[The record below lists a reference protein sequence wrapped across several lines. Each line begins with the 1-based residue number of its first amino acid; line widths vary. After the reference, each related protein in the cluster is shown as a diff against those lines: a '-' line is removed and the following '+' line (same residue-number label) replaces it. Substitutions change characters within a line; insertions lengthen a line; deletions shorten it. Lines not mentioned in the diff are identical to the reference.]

1 MYNQYDLSQI
11 YGVPITNPQPIL
23 PDGTLQNTLTDSIPD
38 LQEIA
43 SANQNLRQTP
53 QSVINVPQILGTP
66 STAQN
71 SYQGNGQSGLTGLRP
86 APERQNT
93 IPIYQDVV
101 QSGTIT
107 TPAGGIGAE
116 QNDSIEY
123 LNGLIRTQIGRRASI
138 DFLLGTTGMVTK
150 DGYIL
155 GVGSNYILIN
165 EVDTD
170 DITACDFYNIKFIKF
185 FY

>member
-1 MYNQYDLSQI
+1 MYNQYDLSKI
-11 YGVPITNPQPIL
+11 YGFPTAPSQGL
-23 PDGTLQNTLTDSIPD
+23 PGGTLQDTLTDRIPSI
-38 LQEIA
+38 QEIA
-43 SANQNLRQTP
+43 QYGSSQQQQTP
-53 QSVINVPQILGTP
+53 QSVINVPQILAGNTLQGTE
-66 STAQN
+66 
-71 SYQGNGQSGLTGLRP
+71 SGGITNLRP
-86 APERQNT
+86 APERLDT
-93 IPIYQDVV
+93 IPITQDVI
-101 QSGTIT
+101 QGTTT

-116 QNDSIEY
+116 NTDSIEY

-138 DFLLGTTGMVTK
+138 DFLLGTSGMVTK

>member
-1 MYNQYDLSQI
+1 MYNQYDLSKI
-11 YGVPITNPQPIL
+11 YGVPISNPQPL
-23 PDGTLQNTLTDSIPD
+23 PGGTLQNTLTDRIPS

-43 SANQNLRQTP
+43 QYNSAQQQMP
-53 QSVINVPQILGTP
+53 QSVINVPQILGNNNIDNT
-66 STAQN
+66 N
-71 SYQGNGQSGLTGLRP
+71 SGGVAGLKP
-86 APERQNT
+86 APERLDT
-93 IPIYQDVV
+93 IPISQDVI
-101 QSGTIT
+101 QSSL

-116 QNDSIEY
+116 QNDSVEY

-138 DFLLGTTGMVTK
+138 DFLLGTSGMVTK

-170 DITACDFYNIKFIKF
+170 DITACDFYNIKFIRF

>member
-1 MYNQYDLSQI
+1 MYNQYDLSKI
-11 YGVPITNPQPIL
+11 YGFPVSTPQTL
-23 PDGTLQNTLTDSIPD
+23 PGGTLQDTLSDRIPS

-43 SANQNLRQTP
+43 QYNESLQQP
-53 QSVINVPQILGTP
+53 QSIINVPQILGGGIN
-66 STAQN
+66 QN
-71 SYQGNGQSGLTGLRP
+71 NASMQGTGNSLAGLKP
-86 APERQNT
+86 APERLDT
-93 IPIYQDVV
+93 LPIPEDVI
-101 QSGTIT
+101 QSAP

-116 QNDSIEY
+116 TSDSIEY

-138 DFLLGTTGMVTK
+138 DFLLGSTGMVTK

>member
-1 MYNQYDLSQI
+1 MYNQYDLSKI
-11 YGVPITNPQPIL
+11 YGVPISNPQKL
-23 PDGTLQNTLTDSIPD
+23 PGGTLQNTLTDRIPSI
-38 LQEIA
+38 QEIA
-43 SANQNLRQTP
+43 QYNSAQQQMP
-53 QSVINVPQILGTP
+53 QSVINVPQILG
-66 STAQN
+66 N
-71 SYQGNGQSGLTGLRP
+71 SNADNMNSGGVAGLKP
-86 APERQNT
+86 APERLDT
-93 IPIYQDVV
+93 IPISQDVI
-101 QSGTIT
+101 QGSS

-116 QNDSIEY
+116 QNNSVEY

-138 DFLLGTTGMVTK
+138 DFLLGTSGMVTK

-170 DITACDFYNIKFIKF
+170 DITACDFYNIKFIRF

>member
-1 MYNQYDLSQI
+1 MYNQYDLSRI
-11 YGVPITNPQPIL
+11 YGVPISTPQQSL
-23 PDGTLQNTLTDSIPD
+23 PGGTLQDTLTERIPS

-43 SANQNLRQTP
+43 DYNQN
-53 QSVINVPQILGTP
+53 QSSNIINVPQILGG
-66 STAQN
+66 SHN
-71 SYQGNGQSGLTGLRP
+71 QSVSGLRP
-86 APERQNT
+86 APERLDT
-93 IPIYQDVV
+93 IPIAQDVI
-101 QSGTIT
+101 QNSTET
-107 TPAGGIGAE
+107 TPAGGVGAE
-116 QNDSIEY
+116 TNEGIEY

-138 DFLLGTTGMVTK
+138 DFLLGTSGMVTK

>member
-1 MYNQYDLSQI
+1 MYNQYDLSRI
-11 YGVPITNPQPIL
+11 YGVPISTPQPTLPGGTL
-23 PDGTLQNTLTDSIPD
+23 PDSLTDRIPS

-43 SANQNLRQTP
+43 DFNPNQN
-53 QSVINVPQILGTP
+53 SGIINVPQILGGGM
-66 STAQN
+66 SN
-71 SYQGNGQSGLTGLRP
+71 NQSGGVAGLKP
-86 APERQNT
+86 APERLDT
-93 IPIYQDVV
+93 IPITQDVI
-101 QSGTIT
+101 QSSSVT
-107 TPAGGIGAE
+107 TPSGGIGAE
-116 QNDSIEY
+116 SNEGIEY

-138 DFLLGTTGMVTK
+138 DFLLGTSGMVTK

>member
-1 MYNQYDLSQI
+1 MYNQYDLSRI
-11 YGVPITNPQPIL
+11 YGVPISTPQAL
-23 PDGTLQNTLTDSIPD
+23 PGGTLQDTLTDRIPS

-43 SANQNLRQTP
+43 DFNQAQQQMP
-53 QSVINVPQILGTP
+53 QSVINVPQILGG
-66 STAQN
+66 N
-71 SYQGNGQSGLTGLRP
+71 MLQGTGSGGIANLKP
-86 APERQNT
+86 APERLDT
-93 IPIYQDVV
+93 IPINQDVI
-101 QSGTIT
+101 QSATAT
-107 TPAGGIGAE
+107 TPAGGVGAE
-116 QNDSIEY
+116 SNTGIEY

-138 DFLLGTTGMVTK
+138 DFLLGTSGMVTK

>member
-1 MYNQYDLSQI
+1 MYNQYDLSRI
-11 YGVPITNPQPIL
+11 YGVPISTPQQTIPG
-23 PDGTLQNTLTDSIPD
+23 GTLQDTLTDRIPS
-38 LQEIA
+38 LQEI
-43 SANQNLRQTP
+43 SDYNQNQG
-53 QSVINVPQILGTP
+53 QSSGVINVPQILGGGMNNHNQS
-66 STAQN
+66 STIA
-71 SYQGNGQSGLTGLRP
+71 GLRP
-86 APERQNT
+86 APERLDK
-93 IPIYQDVV
+93 IPINQDII
-101 QSGTIT
+101 QSVATT
-107 TPAGGIGAE
+107 TPAGGMGAE
-116 QNDSIEY
+116 MNEGIEY

>member
-1 MYNQYDLSQI
+1 MYNQYDLSKI
-11 YGVPITNPQPIL
+11 YGVPISNPQGL
-23 PDGTLQNTLTDSIPD
+23 PGGTLQNTLTEKIPS

-43 SANQNLRQTP
+43 DFNSSQQQYSRP
-53 QSVINVPQILGTP
+53 QGVINVPQILG
-66 STAQN
+66 N
-71 SYQGNGQSGLTGLRP
+71 GNMDNMSPTGVAGLKP
-86 APERQNT
+86 APERLDT
-93 IPIYQDVV
+93 IPISQDVI
-101 QSGTIT
+101 QGAS

-138 DFLLGTTGMVTK
+138 DFLLGTSGMVTK

-170 DITACDFYNIKFIKF
+170 DITACDFYNIKFIRF

>member
-1 MYNQYDLSQI
+1 MYKQYDLSQI
-11 YGVPITNPQPIL
+11 YGVPISNPQQTL
-23 PDGTLQNTLTDSIPD
+23 PGGTLQDTLTDRIPS

-43 SANQNLRQTP
+43 DYNQNWQNPTNI
-53 QSVINVPQILGTP
+53 INVPQVLG
-66 STAQN
+66 QN
-71 SYQGNGQSGLTGLRP
+71 TNSGLAGLKP
-86 APERQNT
+86 APERLDT
-93 IPIYQDVV
+93 IPISQNTL
-101 QSGTIT
+101 QNMTSATPSGS
-107 TPAGGIGAE
+107 IGAE
-116 QNDSIEY
+116 QNTGVEY

>member
-1 MYNQYDLSQI
+1 MYNQYDLSKI
-11 YGVPITNPQPIL
+11 YGVPISNPQVL
-23 PDGTLQNTLTDSIPD
+23 PGETLQNTLADRIPS

-43 SANQNLRQTP
+43 NYNNIQQQQQIPGGVIDVPEILGNNQNMSSNT
-53 QSVINVPQILGTP
+53 I
-66 STAQN
+66 A
-71 SYQGNGQSGLTGLRP
+71 GLRP
-86 APERQNT
+86 APERLDT
-93 IPIYQDVV
+93 IPINKDVI
-101 QSGTIT
+101 QSNS
-107 TPAGGIGAE
+107 TPAGGIGTE

-138 DFLLGTTGMVTK
+138 DFLLGTSGMVTK

-170 DITACDFYNIKFIKF
+170 DITACDFYNIKFIRF

>member
-1 MYNQYDLSQI
+1 MYNQYDLSRI
-11 YGVPITNPQPIL
+11 YGFPISTPQTL
-23 PDGTLQNTLTDSIPD
+23 PGGTLQDTLTDRIPSI
-38 LQEIA
+38 QEIA
-43 SANQNLRQTP
+43 QYNTSQQQTP
-53 QSVINVPQILGTP
+53 QSVINVPQILGSNTL
-66 STAQN
+66 
-71 SYQGNGQSGLTGLRP
+71 QGTESGGVANLRP
-86 APERQNT
+86 APERLDT
-93 IPIYQDVV
+93 IPITQDVI
-101 QSGTIT
+101 QSTIT

-116 QNDSIEY
+116 ANDSIEY

-138 DFLLGTTGMVTK
+138 DFLLGTSGMVTK

>member
-1 MYNQYDLSQI
+1 MYNQYDLSRI
-11 YGVPITNPQPIL
+11 YGFPITTPQAL
-23 PDGTLQNTLTDSIPD
+23 PGGTLQDVLTERIPSI
-38 LQEIA
+38 QEIA
-43 SANQNLRQTP
+43 QYNTNQQQTP
-53 QSVINVPQILGTP
+53 QSVINVPQILNNNMLSGT
-66 STAQN
+66 
-71 SYQGNGQSGLTGLRP
+71 QSGGVANLRP
-86 APERQNT
+86 APERLDT
-93 IPIYQDVV
+93 IPISGDAV
-101 QSGTIT
+101 QGNLI

-116 QNDSIEY
+116 RNDSIEY

>member
-1 MYNQYDLSQI
+1 MYTQYDLSRI
-11 YGVPITNPQPIL
+11 YGVPISNPQLL
-23 PDGTLQNTLTDSIPD
+23 PGGTLQDTLTDRIPT

-43 SANQNLRQTP
+43 QQNQIQKPKP
-53 QSVINVPQILGTP
+53 QSIIDVPQILGTTG
-66 STAQN
+66 SQFNN
-71 SYQGNGQSGLTGLRP
+71 SSASATMLKP
-86 APERQNT
+86 APERLDT
-93 IPIYQDVV
+93 IPIYDDII
-101 QSGTIT
+101 QSAQ
-107 TPAGGIGAE
+107 TPSVGSGAVNTE
-116 QNDSIEY
+116 GIEY

-138 DFLLGTTGMVTK
+138 DFLLGSSGMVTK

>member
-1 MYNQYDLSQI
+1 MYNQYDLSKI
-11 YGVPITNPQPIL
+11 YGVPITSPQTL
-23 PDGTLQNTLTDSIPD
+23 PGGTLQNTLTDRIPS
-38 LQEIA
+38 LQEISQYN
-43 SANQNLRQTP
+43 SAQQQLP
-53 QSVINVPQILGTP
+53 QSVINVPQILGNNQL
-66 STAQN
+66 QN
-71 SYQGNGQSGLTGLRP
+71 TGSGGIAGLKP
-86 APERQNT
+86 APERLDT
-93 IPIYQDVV
+93 IPISQDVI
-101 QSGTIT
+101 QDSL

-116 QNDSIEY
+116 QSDSVEY

-138 DFLLGTTGMVTK
+138 DFLLGTSGMVTK

-170 DITACDFYNIKFIKF
+170 DITACDFYNIKFIRF

>member
-1 MYNQYDLSQI
+1 MYNQYDLSKI
-11 YGVPITNPQPIL
+11 YGVPISNPQPL
-23 PDGTLQNTLTDSIPD
+23 PGGTLQNTLTDRIPS

-43 SANQNLRQTP
+43 QYNSSQQQTP
-53 QSVINVPQILGTP
+53 QNVINVPQILGNENHNTI
-66 STAQN
+66 A
-71 SYQGNGQSGLTGLRP
+71 GLRP
-86 APERQNT
+86 APQRLDT
-93 IPIYQDVV
+93 IPISQDVIE
-101 QSGTIT
+101 SAT
-107 TPAGGIGAE
+107 TPAGGTGAE

-138 DFLLGTTGMVTK
+138 DFLLGTSGMVTK

-170 DITACDFYNIKFIKF
+170 DITACDFYNIKFIRF

>member
-1 MYNQYDLSQI
+1 MYTQYDLSKI
-11 YGVPITNPQPIL
+11 YGVPISNPQTL
-23 PDGTLQNTLTDSIPD
+23 PGGMLQNTLTDRIPS

-43 SANQNLRQTP
+43 QYNPMPQTP
-53 QSVINVPQILGTP
+53 QSIINVPQILGDNTID
-66 STAQN
+66 T
-71 SYQGNGQSGLTGLRP
+71 LKP
-86 APERQNT
+86 APQRPDT
-93 IPIYQDVV
+93 IPITQDVI
-101 QSGTIT
+101 Q
-107 TPAGGIGAE
+107 TPPSPSDSIGAE
-116 QNDSIEY
+116 PNDSVEY

-138 DFLLGTTGMVTK
+138 DFLLGTSGMVTK

-170 DITACDFYNIKFIKF
+170 DITACDFYNIKFIRF

>member
-1 MYNQYDLSQI
+1 MYNQYDLSRI
-11 YGVPITNPQPIL
+11 YGVPISNPQPSL
-23 PDGTLQNTLTDSIPD
+23 PGGTLTDTLTDRIPS

-43 SANQNLRQTP
+43 DYNKTQQKPQN
-53 QSVINVPQILGTP
+53 VINVPQILGQENT
-66 STAQN
+66 S
-71 SYQGNGQSGLTGLRP
+71 SGIAGLKP
-86 APERQNT
+86 APERLDT
-93 IPIYQDVV
+93 IPISQDVI
-101 QSGTIT
+101 QTPSIT

-116 QNDSIEY
+116 QNTGIEY

-138 DFLLGTTGMVTK
+138 DFLLGTSGMVTK

>member
-1 MYNQYDLSQI
+1 MYNQYDLSKI
-11 YGVPITNPQPIL
+11 YGVPINTPRPL
-23 PDGTLQNTLTDSIPD
+23 PGGTLQNTLTDRIPS

-43 SANQNLRQTP
+43 DYNNLQNYNNQN
-53 QSVINVPQILGTP
+53 IIDVPQVL
-66 STAQN
+66 N
-71 SYQGNGQSGLTGLRP
+71 GNINKSDTIAGLKP
-86 APERQNT
+86 APERLDT
-93 IPIYQDVV
+93 IPINNNMTPQMP
-101 QSGTIT
+101 SIGTENT
-107 TPAGGIGAE
+107 EG
-116 QNDSIEY
+116 IEY

-138 DFLLGTTGMVTK
+138 DFLLGTSGMVTK

-170 DITACDFYNIKFIKF
+170 DITACDFYNIKFIRF

>member
-1 MYNQYDLSQI
+1 MYNQYDLSKI
-11 YGVPITNPQPIL
+11 YGVPISSPQSIPG
-23 PDGTLQNTLTDSIPD
+23 GTLQNTLTDRIPS
-38 LQEIA
+38 LQEI
-43 SANQNLRQTP
+43 SQYNSNNQQMP
-53 QSVINVPQILGTP
+53 QSVINVPQILGNG
-66 STAQN
+66 N
-71 SYQGNGQSGLTGLRP
+71 SDNMNSGSMAGLRP
-86 APERQNT
+86 APERLDT
-93 IPIYQDVV
+93 IPISQDVI
-101 QSGTIT
+101 QSAT

-138 DFLLGTTGMVTK
+138 DFLLGTSGMVTK

-170 DITACDFYNIKFIKF
+170 DITACDFYNIKFIRF

>member
-1 MYNQYDLSQI
+1 MYNQYDLSKI
-11 YGVPITNPQPIL
+11 YGVPISNPQPL
-23 PDGTLQNTLTDSIPD
+23 PGGTLQNTLTDRIPS

-43 SANQNLRQTP
+43 QYGSDQPSLN
-53 QSVINVPQILGTP
+53 QSVINVPQILGNENNNTI
-66 STAQN
+66 
-71 SYQGNGQSGLTGLRP
+71 NGLKP
-86 APERQNT
+86 APERLDT
-93 IPIYQDVV
+93 IPISQDVI
-101 QSGTIT
+101 QSNM
-107 TPAGGIGAE
+107 TPVGGIGAE

-138 DFLLGTTGMVTK
+138 DFLLGTSGMVTK

-170 DITACDFYNIKFIKF
+170 DITACDFYNIKFIRF

>member
-1 MYNQYDLSQI
+1 MYNQYDLSKI
-11 YGVPITNPQPIL
+11 YGVPISNPQTL
-23 PDGTLQNTLTDSIPD
+23 PGGTLHNTLTDRIPS

-43 SANQNLRQTP
+43 QYNTTQQQMP
-53 QSVINVPQILGTP
+53 QSIINVPQILGNH
-66 STAQN
+66 N
-71 SYQGNGQSGLTGLRP
+71 SGSMNTGSVMGLRP
-86 APERQNT
+86 APERLDT
-93 IPIYQDVV
+93 IPISQDVI
-101 QSGTIT
+101 QNSS
-107 TPAGGIGAE
+107 TPAGGLGAE

-138 DFLLGTTGMVTK
+138 DFLLGTSGMVTK

-170 DITACDFYNIKFIKF
+170 DITACDFYNIKFIRF

>member
-1 MYNQYDLSQI
+1 MYNQYDLSKI
-11 YGVPITNPQPIL
+11 YGFPAAPSQGL
-23 PDGTLQNTLTDSIPD
+23 PGGTLQDTLTERIPS

-43 SANQNLRQTP
+43 GLNTSQQQQQAP
-53 QSVINVPQILGTP
+53 QSVINVPQILAGNTLQGTE
-66 STAQN
+66 
-71 SYQGNGQSGLTGLRP
+71 SGGVTNLRP
-86 APERQNT
+86 APERLDT
-93 IPIYQDVV
+93 IPITQDVI
-101 QSGTIT
+101 QSSST

-116 QNDSIEY
+116 PTDSIEY

-138 DFLLGTTGMVTK
+138 DFLLGTSGMVTK

>member
-11 YGVPITNPQPIL
+11 YGVPISTPQQAL
-23 PDGTLQNTLTDSIPD
+23 PGGTLQDTLTDRIPS

-43 SANQNLRQTP
+43 DYNKNQQNN
-53 QSVINVPQILGTP
+53 SNIINVPQILG
-66 STAQN
+66 QN
-71 SYQGNGQSGLTGLRP
+71 TNSGVAGLKP
-86 APERQNT
+86 APERLDT
-93 IPIYQDVV
+93 IPISQDII
-101 QSGTIT
+101 QNIPST
-107 TPAGGIGAE
+107 TPAGAIGAE
-116 QNDSIEY
+116 QNTGVEY

-138 DFLLGTTGMVTK
+138 DFLLGTSGMVTK

>member
-1 MYNQYDLSQI
+1 MYNQQDLSRI
-11 YGVPITNPQPIL
+11 YGVPISTPSTL
-23 PDGTLQNTLTDSIPD
+23 PGGTLPNMLSDRIPSIE
-38 LQEIA
+38 EIA
-43 SANQNLRQTP
+43 QYDENQNRP
-53 QSVINVPQILGTP
+53 QSVINVPQILG
-66 STAQN
+66 N
-71 SYQGNGQSGLTGLRP
+71 NGIAGLKP
-86 APERQNT
+86 APERSDT
-93 IPIYQDVV
+93 IPIYEDVI
-101 QSGTIT
+101 QNA

-138 DFLLGTTGMVTK
+138 DFLLGTSGMVTK

-170 DITACDFYNIKFIKF
+170 DITACDFYNIKFIRF

>member
-11 YGVPITNPQPIL
+11 YGVPINTPRPL
-23 PDGTLQNTLTDSIPD
+23 PGETLQNTLSERIPS
-38 LQEIA
+38 LEELAGYNNQQQ
-43 SANQNLRQTP
+43 SLNQN
-53 QSVINVPQILGTP
+53 IIDVPQIL
-66 STAQN
+66 QN
-71 SYQGNGQSGLTGLRP
+71 QNTVAGLKP
-86 APERQNT
+86 APERLDT
-93 IPIYQDVV
+93 IPINNNLSQLTP
-101 QSGTIT
+101 SIGTENT
-107 TPAGGIGAE
+107 EG
-116 QNDSIEY
+116 IEY

-138 DFLLGTTGMVTK
+138 DFLLGTSGMVTK

-170 DITACDFYNIKFIKF
+170 DITACDFYNIKFIRF

>member
-1 MYNQYDLSQI
+1 MYNQYDLSKI
-11 YGVPITNPQPIL
+11 YGVPISNPQAL
-23 PDGTLQNTLTDSIPD
+23 PGGTLQNTLTDRIPS

-43 SANQNLRQTP
+43 QYNNMQQ
-53 QSVINVPQILGTP
+53 QQQIQGGVINVPEILGSNQP
-66 STAQN
+66 QN
-71 SYQGNGQSGLTGLRP
+71 MSSNTIAGLKP
-86 APERQNT
+86 APERLDT
-93 IPIYQDVV
+93 IPITQDII
-101 QSGTIT
+101 QTAT
-107 TPAGGIGAE
+107 TPEGGIGAE

-170 DITACDFYNIKFIKF
+170 DITACDFYNIKFIRF

>member
-11 YGVPITNPQPIL
+11 YGVPISNPSNASPG
-23 PDGTLQNTLTDSIPD
+23 GTLQNTLTDNIPS

-43 SANQNLRQTP
+43 SVNQSLQEP
-53 QSVINVPQILGTP
+53 IGVIDVPQIL
-66 STAQN
+66 N
-71 SYQGNGQSGLTGLRP
+71 SNHTTQSNANISASNSGLNLRP
-86 APERQNT
+86 APQRQNT

-101 QSGTIT
+101 QSGMIA
-107 TPAGGIGAE
+107 TPAGAMGAE

-138 DFLLGTTGMVTK
+138 DFLLGASGMVTK

>member
-1 MYNQYDLSQI
+1 MYNQYDLSRI
-11 YGVPITNPQPIL
+11 YGVPISNPQPSL
-23 PDGTLQNTLTDSIPD
+23 PGGTLTDTLTDRIPS

-43 SANQNLRQTP
+43 DYTQQRPQN
-53 QSVINVPQILGTP
+53 VINVPQILGQENT
-66 STAQN
+66 S
-71 SYQGNGQSGLTGLRP
+71 SGIAGLKP
-86 APERQNT
+86 APERLDT
-93 IPIYQDVV
+93 IPISQDVI
-101 QSGTIT
+101 QTPSTT

-116 QNDSIEY
+116 QNTGIEY

-138 DFLLGTTGMVTK
+138 DFLLGTSGMVTK

>member
-1 MYNQYDLSQI
+1 MYNQYDLSRI
-11 YGVPITNPQPIL
+11 YGVPISNPQPSL
-23 PDGTLQNTLTDSIPD
+23 PGGTLTDTLTDRIPS

-43 SANQNLRQTP
+43 DYNQTQQRP
-53 QSVINVPQILGTP
+53 QNVINVPQILGQENT
-66 STAQN
+66 
-71 SYQGNGQSGLTGLRP
+71 SGGIAGLKP
-86 APERQNT
+86 APERLDT
-93 IPIYQDVV
+93 IPISQDVI
-101 QSGTIT
+101 QTPSTT

-116 QNDSIEY
+116 QNTGIEY

-138 DFLLGTTGMVTK
+138 DFLLGTSGMVTK

>member
-1 MYNQYDLSQI
+1 MYNQYDLSKI
-11 YGVPITNPQPIL
+11 YGFPASASQTL
-23 PDGTLQNTLTDSIPD
+23 PGGTLQNTLTDRIPS
-38 LQEIA
+38 LEEIA
-43 SANQNLRQTP
+43 QYNPLQQP
-53 QSVINVPQILGTP
+53 QSVINVPQILGGNTL
-66 STAQN
+66 
-71 SYQGNGQSGLTGLRP
+71 QGTESGGIASLRP
-86 APERQNT
+86 APERFDT
-93 IPIYQDVV
+93 IPITQDVI
-101 QSGTIT
+101 QGTIT

-116 QNDSIEY
+116 SNDSIEY

-138 DFLLGTTGMVTK
+138 DFLLGTSGMVTK

>member
-1 MYNQYDLSQI
+1 MYNQYDLSKI
-11 YGVPITNPQPIL
+11 YGVPISNPQSL
-23 PDGTLQNTLTDSIPD
+23 PGGTLQNTLTDRIPS

-43 SANQNLRQTP
+43 QFNSAQQQRP
-53 QSVINVPQILGTP
+53 QGVINVPQILG
-66 STAQN
+66 N
-71 SYQGNGQSGLTGLRP
+71 SNADNMTSSGIAGLKP
-86 APERQNT
+86 APERLDT
-93 IPIYQDVV
+93 IPISQDVI
-101 QSGTIT
+101 QGAT

-138 DFLLGTTGMVTK
+138 DFLLGTSGMVTK

-170 DITACDFYNIKFIKF
+170 DITACDFYNIKFIRF

>member
-1 MYNQYDLSQI
+1 MYTQYDLSKI
-11 YGVPITNPQPIL
+11 YGVPISNPQVL
-23 PDGTLQNTLTDSIPD
+23 PGGTLQNTLTDRIPS

-43 SANQNLRQTP
+43 QYNSTQQQMP
-53 QSVINVPQILGTP
+53 QSVINVPQILG
-66 STAQN
+66 N
-71 SYQGNGQSGLTGLRP
+71 SNIDNMNSSGVAGLKP
-86 APERQNT
+86 APERLDT
-93 IPIYQDVV
+93 IPISQDVI
-101 QSGTIT
+101 QGSS
-107 TPAGGIGAE
+107 TPAGGIGAG
-116 QNDSIEY
+116 QNDSVEY

-138 DFLLGTTGMVTK
+138 DFLLGTSGMVTK

-170 DITACDFYNIKFIKF
+170 DITACDFYNIKFIRF